1 MRSYYFGLLKKD
13 ILLFYRGSFVFY
25 GFFFSLIN
33 SYLVYSLLDGGILRS
48 GNLSIRNII
57 TAQVI
62 TIILF
67 TGSVI
72 AKLSS
77 DDENQRIQVLYNS
90 WCLSKEKLFHI
101 RIIVLFI
108 VLISFFFWL
117 LPSYLILYYLSSLS
131 LTQSISIFVSYA
143 LISFFEACI
152 FAFFNYSIKGKVLHV
167 FISLLLSFIVFF
179 GAEPRFLSIIFN
191 ESIPTLTSP
200 IRLLIDFNQSEVS
213 FLWLINNFTIFV
225 VLIFFI
231 GSIFFNFK
239 KGFQ

>member
-1 MRSYYFGLLKKD
+1 MRNTFGLLKKD

-77 DDENQRIQVLYNS
+77 DDENQPYN
-90 WCLSKEKLFHI
+90 
-101 RIIVLFI
+101 R
-108 VLISFFFWL
+108 
-117 LPSYLILYYLSSLS
+117 
-131 LTQSISIFVSYA
+131 
-143 LISFFEACI
+143 
-152 FAFFNYSIKGKVLHV
+152 
-167 FISLLLSFIVFF
+167 
-179 GAEPRFLSIIFN
+179 
-191 ESIPTLTSP
+191 
-200 IRLLIDFNQSEVS
+200 RLVDR
-213 FLWLINNFTIFV
+213 LINNKI
-225 VLIFFI
+225 
-231 GSIFFNFK
+231 
-239 KGFQ
+239 